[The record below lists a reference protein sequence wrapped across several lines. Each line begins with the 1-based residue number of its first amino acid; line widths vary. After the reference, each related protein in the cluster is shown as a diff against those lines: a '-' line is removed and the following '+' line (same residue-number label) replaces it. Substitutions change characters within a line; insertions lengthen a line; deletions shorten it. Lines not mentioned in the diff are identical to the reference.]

1 MRKREK
7 DLWFGRFSILILGS
21 IAVTGMAF
29 MIRLAYLDI
38 RVNSPEW
45 KTRFQEEFP
54 GLEAAAP
61 LSPVSRRL
69 VVQWANAEKC
79 SCRCGYTVASCLKLD
94 STCPNRPSNLQRL
107 EERIKAAE
115 SSGGNNRVTSLKH
128 AATMRLIGF
137 RHAGAGRDEGGR

>member
-1 MRKREK
+1 MSRREK
-7 DLWFGRFSILILGS
+7 DQWASRFTILLMGS
-21 IAVTGMAF
+21 VAVAVMGLML
-29 MIRLAYLDI
+29 RRAYLDI

-54 GLEAAAP
+54 GLETAATLP
-61 LSPVSRRL
+61 PERRRL

-107 EERIKAAE
+107 AERIKGALNDVP
-115 SSGGNNRVTSLKH
+115 S
-128 AATMRLIGF
+128 AAT
-137 RHAGAGRDEGGR
+137 GGRG